1 MSQETKVTEVL
12 AKCQAMMQTHDY
24 SCLHG
29 LTVSKCLQC
38 RPDRIQHIGY
48 IDALGRFR
56 LHRTIE
62 DLLEETPRGFVDKL
76 KKAKKTRRER
86 ATETQAAAMME
97 GWRHEI
103 ARQSN
108 SASRLCF
115 GRTE

>member
-1 MSQETKVTEVL
+1 MSQEAKVTEVL

-48 IDALGRFR
+48 IDALGSFR

-62 DLLEETPRGFVDKL
+62 DLLKETPRGFVDKL
-76 KKAKKTRRER
+76 KKAKQTKRER
-86 ATETQAAAMME
+86 AVETQAAAMME
-97 GWRHEI
+97 GWLREM
-103 ARQSN
+103 ARQGDSI
-108 SASRLCF
+108 SRL
-115 GRTE
+115 